1 MSKIQIEE
9 LEAVTTN
16 SNLKVTPN
24 GTGVLKVSG
33 DVDGTLQLDDVKV
46 KAPPASAAQDYSLI
60 LPETNIAADTYL
72 KVDSITGSGSTAE
85 GKLTYATLATPPA
98 SPLDGANFT
107 SGTVPSARYSIA
119 ASNGAGFKLI
129 SYTNITSAVNS
140 VSFTG
145 LDENASYRLTT
156 KDMYVSN
163 NTIGF
168 QPLDS
173 SNNPWG
179 SSRYMQTIGWYGYN
193 KNRYASSYLTQQS
206 TYWGSNTDHYSF
218 VLDFC
223 TGKNSSATYEQLA
236 YFHLYGHGYDYNS
249 NYQYFT
255 SFMEQYS
262 QTRAFGLKVFCNA
275 GGNLQV
281 GSQMILYKLQET

>member
-60 LPETNIAADTYL
+60 LPETNIAADKYIQ
-72 KVDSITGSGSTAE
+72 VDSITGSGSTAT

-98 SPLDGANFT
+98 SPLDAANFT

-119 ASNGAGFKLI
+119 ASNGAGLKLI
-129 SYTNITSAVNS
+129 SYSNITSPVNH

-168 QPLDS
+168 EPLDS
-173 SNNPWG
+173 TNISWG
-179 SSRYMQTIGWYGYN
+179 TTRYMQSVGWWGYN
-193 KNRYASSYLTQQS
+193 KNRFASSYLSQIS

-223 TGKNSSATYEQLA
+223 TGKNSSAAYQQLA
-236 YFHLYGHGYDYNS
+236 YFHLYGHAYDYNS
-249 NYQYFT
+249 NYQVFT
-255 SFMEQYS
+255 SFMEMYS
-262 QTRAFGLKVFCNA
+262 QTRVYGLKVQCNS

-281 GSQMILYKLQET
+281 GTQMMLYKLQES